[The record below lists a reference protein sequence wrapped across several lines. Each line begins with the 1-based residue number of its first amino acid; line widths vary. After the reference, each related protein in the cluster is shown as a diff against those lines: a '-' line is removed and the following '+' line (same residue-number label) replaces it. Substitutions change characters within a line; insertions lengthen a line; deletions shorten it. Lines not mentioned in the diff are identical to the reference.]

1 MTSVTPPS
9 SITTMLQ
16 TPLPAAVA
24 AALATAA
31 LGVAATAAGAGEIT
45 YIDDNNV
52 VVENLDGSARHALS
66 SDGTA
71 ARPYVLPSADEQ
83 GSLAAFQA
91 NAQTG
96 RQDIV
101 YWVGGAG
108 EPQRHPMPRTPGD
121 QTTSPP
127 TSARMQPD
135 GVSATLG
142 YTFLAFGDP
151 AQPRYGRSNPN
162 SPGGADAQASIDYT
176 DLTWFRERPV
186 VARPEGTIYW
196 TGASR
201 VMLSPTEP
209 GTKLTFA
216 EISADGSRVLVR
228 RTLADGRRRLALFS
242 YINDLPPYGDIDSGC
257 EIPVGPGFE
266 RGALSRDGRS
276 VAWDDGAGV
285 HVAQADAYIYGDD
298 LVCTLS
304 GARTVSGTARMPS
317 FSDAT
322 TTAPPARGG
331 GGGAGGPEPVP
342 SKPAPA
348 PAPSPSPAPSPA
360 PAPAPSPTKS
370 YTMTLPAKIKATTLR
385 RGLRLSAAVLG
396 SGRLTVTLKRGA
408 RTLAT
413 GSATARR
420 AGTVRVVVRPRR
432 GAKLTGRATLTAT
445 FTPTGGRPA
454 RRTATVRVG

>member
-108 EPQRHPMPRTPGD
+108 EPLRHPMPRTPGD

-228 RTLADGRRRLALFS
+228 RTLADGSRRLALFS

-276 VAWDDGAGV
+276 VAWDDGAEL
-285 HVAQADAYIYGDD
+285 HRRDD
-298 LVCTLS
+298 GGLLS
-304 GARTVSGTARMPS
+304 G
-317 FSDAT
+317 F
-322 TTAPPARGG
+322 
-331 GGGAGGPEPVP
+331 
-342 SKPAPA
+342 
-348 PAPSPSPAPSPA
+348 
-360 PAPAPSPTKS
+360 
-370 YTMTLPAKIKATTLR
+370 KAVR
-385 RGLRLSAAVLG
+385 RGD
-396 SGRLTVTLKRGA
+396 
-408 RTLAT
+408 LAELI
-413 GSATARR
+413 
-420 AGTVRVVVRPRR
+420 RVVMQMPEAERRHYAIAKAGDHRLEWPEITALASRPDFPK
-432 GAKLTGRATLTAT
+432 A
-445 FTPTGGRPA
+445 
-454 RRTATVRVG
+454 